1 MLYYSDQSHTKG
13 AQGAEAMVQEQ
24 ISLLYVPRDLPSPST
39 EEDWDYATVYTKTHT
54 HSFHA
59 YPAMMIPQVARRLIR
74 LYGKSGQTL
83 LDPFCGSGTSLV
95 EARLAGLNGYGID
108 LNPLAVLLARAK
120 TTDLPESPLREAL
133 LEVIESYRASQRR
146 GTVSVPRFF
155 NVDYWFSPEVQVQ
168 LAHLRQVLFAIPDQ
182 AVRQFMLVVLS
193 HTVREC
199 SYTRKGEFKLYRLPE
214 SQIRD
219 FRTDVLA
226 TFIAKAEQNIQGMAE
241 FNAEVDRRTHVQV
254 FQSDTRQRQP
264 IPDASVDLVVT
275 SPPCGD
281 SQTTV
286 AYGQFSR
293 LSLQWL
299 GLPCE
304 EAKSVDRQS
313 LGGKVQNNV
322 QVPPYLSESL
332 EGTVGQIFQRDARR
346 ARQVKAFYDDFAQC
360 LVEITRVCRPGAKAR
375 FVVGNRTVRGIR
387 IPTDLILREMAGCFG
402 WQLVEQFERRIPNKR
417 MPLQNSPSNVPGER
431 GETMTREHIVI
442 LEKTS

>member
-1 MLYYSDQSHTKG
+1 
-13 AQGAEAMVQEQ
+13 MVKEQ
-24 ISLLYVPRDLPSPST
+24 ISLLYVPRDTQQPLI
-39 EEDWDYATVYTKTHT
+39 EEDWDYASADTKTHT
-54 HSFHA
+54 HGFHA
-59 YPAMMIPQVARRLIR
+59 YPAMMIPQVARRLIGM
-74 LYGKSGQTL
+74 YGQRGQTL

-108 LNPLAVLLARAK
+108 INPLAVLLARAK
-120 TTDLPESPLREAL
+120 TTDIPESVLQGAL
-133 LEVIESYRASQRR
+133 LEIIDAYQLRR
-146 GTVSVPRFF
+146 QNGTVQVPQFF
-155 NVDYWFSPEVQVQ
+155 NMDYWFSPEVQLQ
-168 LAHLRQVLFAIPDQ
+168 LACLREVIFAILDQ
-182 AVRQFMLVVLS
+182 AVRQFMLVAFS

-219 FRTDVLA
+219 FRPDVLG
-226 TFIAKAEQNIQGMAE
+226 TFIAKVEKNIAGMAE
-241 FNAEVDRRTHVQV
+241 FNAQVDHRTHVQV
-254 FQSDTRQRQP
+254 FQSDTRLRQP

-275 SPPCGD
+275 SPPYGD

-304 EAKSVDRQS
+304 EAKSVDRRA
-313 LGGKVQNNV
+313 LGGKLQDKA
-322 QVPPYLSESL
+322 QTSLYRSQSL
-332 EGTVGQIFQRDARR
+332 EATVEQISQRDTRR

-360 LVEITRVCRPGAKAR
+360 FVEITRVCRAGAKAC

-387 IPTDLILREMAGCFG
+387 VPTDTILREIAEGFG
-402 WQLVEQFERRIPNKR
+402 WRFVEQFERRIPNKR

-431 GETMTREHIVI
+431 GETITREHIVV
-442 LEKTS
+442 LEKSQ